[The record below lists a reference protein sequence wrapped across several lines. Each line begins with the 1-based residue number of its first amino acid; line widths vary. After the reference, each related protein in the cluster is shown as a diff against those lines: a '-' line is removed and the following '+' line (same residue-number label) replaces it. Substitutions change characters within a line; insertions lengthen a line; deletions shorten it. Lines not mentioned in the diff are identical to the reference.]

1 MSIYIYTYIYSIYRS
16 MAKMTSGTTRSLL
29 ATRFPQTLKPKPY
42 VPFTPNPIS

>member
-1 MSIYIYTYIYSIYRS
+1 

-42 VPFTPNPIS
+42 VPFTLNPIS